1 MSWSGP
7 SIMSNGTA
15 ATWAIAALA
24 TMGVIVRPWRVPEA
38 VWAVLGAGALV
49 VFGLLSLSDAATGVL
64 RGLDVYLFLAGMMLL
79 ADLARQEGLFDWLA
93 AYAVEP
99 APGSPQRLVPH
110 VYACGTVATA
120 LLSHDSTSVVLTAS
134 DSS

>member
-15 ATWAIAALA
+15 ATWVIAALA

-93 AYAVEP
+93 AYAVGH
-99 APGSPQRLVPH
+99 ARGSPQRLFPLVFS
-110 VYACGTVATA
+110 VGQA
-120 LLSHDSTSVVLTAS
+120 LTLIPFNDA
-134 DSS
+134 